1 MSINSIGNLSGFI
14 VIQDRLS
21 EQTRRKLIALGIDP
35 STVSSES
42 EALRLIDSIEKRK
55 AVQKVD
61 NDSNSKNTCT
71 AEEDLKEKKRN
82 EEMIYSM
89 LNMSAN
95 VNKFILGL

>member
-1 MSINSIGNLSGFI
+1 MSINSIGNISAFI

-21 EQTRRKLIALGIDP
+21 EQTKRKLIALGIDP

-42 EALRLIDSIEKRK
+42 EALRIIETIEHQKE
-55 AVQKVD
+55 VQKVD
-61 NDSNSKNTCT
+61 NESNSKNTVCD
-71 AEEDLKEKKRN
+71 EENVRTQKRN
-82 EEMIYSM
+82 EERIFSM

>member
-71 AEEDLKEKKRN
+71 A
-82 EEMIYSM
+82 
-89 LNMSAN
+89 
-95 VNKFILGL
+95 

>member
-1 MSINSIGNLSGFI
+1 MSINNIGSLSGFI

-42 EALRLIDSIEKRK
+42 EALRLIELIERK
-55 AVQKVD
+55 KEVQKVD
-61 NDSNSKNTCT
+61 NQSNSKNTVSG
-71 AEEDLKEKKRN
+71 EEEVSTKKRN
-82 EEMIYSM
+82 EEAIFSM

>member
-1 MSINSIGNLSGFI
+1 MSINNIGSLSGFI

-42 EALRLIDSIEKRK
+42 EALRLIESIERK
-55 AVQKVD
+55 KEVQKVD
-61 NDSNSKNTCT
+61 NENNSKNTVS
-71 AEEDLKEKKRN
+71 EEEEVNTKKRN
-82 EEMIYSM
+82 EEAIFFFFY
-89 LNMSAN
+89 MSAN

>member
-1 MSINSIGNLSGFI
+1 MSINNIGSLSGFI

-42 EALRLIDSIEKRK
+42 EALRLIESIERK
-55 AVQKVD
+55 KEVQKVD
-61 NDSNSKNTCT
+61 NENT
-71 AEEDLKEKKRN
+71 KKLN
-82 EEMIYSM
+82 QEAIFSM